1 MKEIPSR
8 NISEK
13 YKMNNNLENKGK
25 ILIVDDDPKILFAFL
40 EVLKK
45 EGHPAVTASDGEE
58 ALKIAGT
65 ENIDLIFMDISIP
78 KINGL
83 EVLKKFKEQGIN
95 IPTIIITGYGI
106 MQNAIRAMQLGA
118 FDYLTK
124 PLDITKIR
132 ELTKKALA
140 KSVKTSS
147 ESENHFSFN
156 TDIVDSYELIGRST
170 RMQEIYKL
178 IGMVSTTPNTV
189 SVLITGESG
198 TGKELVARAIHGN
211 TFETNRPFI
220 GINCSAV
227 PDNLLE
233 SELFGYEKGAF
244 TSAESRK
251 LGKFEIAQNGTIF
264 LDEIGNL
271 VPNLQQKLLRVLQER
286 EFERLGGD
294 VPIKVQARFIAATN
308 QELESEIKK
317 RNFREDLFFRLNVV
331 SIKLPPLRERPKDI
345 PLLADYFLAKYN
357 EHLKKKIEGLSPQA
371 ISLLNSYQFP
381 GNVRE
386 LENLI
391 ERAVMLTRGKEITD
405 DLLEK
410 MLSLNPVK
418 EPVLPISGSTFKESR
433 VHIIKIFEKQF
444 VEKKLSDTQGNVTL
458 AAKKSG
464 MTRQNFQRMMKK
476 YGIKAGDF
484 K

>member
-1 MKEIPSR
+1 MNKFNKLKENR
-8 NISEK
+8 
-13 YKMNNNLENKGK
+13 GK
-25 ILIVDDDPKILFAFL
+25 ILVVDDDPKILFAFL

-45 EGHPAVTASDGEE
+45 DGYSAVTAGDGEE
-58 ALKIAGT
+58 ALKVISS
-65 ENIDLIFMDISIP
+65 ENIVLIFMDISIP
-78 KINGL
+78 KIDGL
-83 EVLKKFKEQGIN
+83 EVLKRFRELGIN

-106 MQNAIRAMQLGA
+106 MQNAIKAMQLGA

-124 PLDITKIR
+124 PLDINKIR
-132 ELTKKALA
+132 ELTKNALS
-140 KSVKTSS
+140 KSVRT
-147 ESENHFSFN
+147 SENTKNDFTFN
-156 TDIVDSYELIGRST
+156 TDIVDSYELIGRSS

-189 SVLITGESG
+189 PVLITGESG

-211 TFETNRPFI
+211 TLETGHPFI

-244 TSAESRK
+244 SGAETRK
-251 LGKFEIAQNGTIF
+251 LGKFELAQNGTIF

-271 VPNLQQKLLRVLQER
+271 LPNLQQKLLRVLQER
-286 EFERLGGD
+286 EFERLGGN
-294 VPIKVQARFIAATN
+294 VPIRVQARFIAATN
-308 QELESEIKK
+308 KDLEPEIKK
-317 RNFREDLFFRLNVV
+317 GNFREDFYFRLNVV
-331 SIKLPPLRERPKDI
+331 SIKLPPLRERPEDI
-345 PLLADYFLAKYN
+345 PLLSNYFLAKYN
-357 EHLKKKIEGLSPQA
+357 EHLKKKVEGFSKQTMA
-371 ISLLNSYQFP
+371 LLNNYQFP

-418 EPVLPISGSTFKESR
+418 APVLPISGSTFKQSR
-433 VHIIKIFEKQF
+433 EHIIRMFEQQF
-444 VEKKLSDTQGNVTL
+444 IEKKLANTHGNVTL
-458 AAKKSG
+458 AAKDSG

-476 YGIKAGDF
+476 YNIKASDF

>member
-1 MKEIPSR
+1 MSDTNR
-8 NISEK
+8 T
-13 YKMNNNLENKGK
+13 KGK
-25 ILIVDDDPKILFAFL
+25 ILVVDDDPKIVFAFL

-45 EGHPAVTASDGEE
+45 DGYAAITASDGEE
-58 ALKIAGT
+58 ALRTASLG
-65 ENIDLIFMDISIP
+65 NIDLIFMDISLP
-78 KINGL
+78 KIDGL

-106 MQNAIRAMQLGA
+106 MQNAIKAMQLGA

-124 PLDITKIR
+124 PLDINKIR

-140 KSVKTSS
+140 KSIPSDTVESS
-147 ESENHFSFN
+147 SSFN
-156 TDIVDSYELIGRST
+156 ADVVDRYEIIGRCAQ
-170 RMQEIYKL
+170 MQEIYKL

-198 TGKELVARAIHGN
+198 TGKELVARAIHGS
-211 TFETNRPFI
+211 TSGTGHPFI

-233 SELFGYEKGAF
+233 SELFGFEKGAF
-244 TSAESRK
+244 TGAAERK
-251 LGKFEIAQNGTIF
+251 LGKFELAQNGTIF

-271 VPNLQQKLLRVLQER
+271 LPNLQQKLLRVLQER
-286 EFERLGGD
+286 EFERVGGD

-308 QELESEIKK
+308 KDIELEIKNG
-317 RNFREDLFFRLNVV
+317 NFREDLFFRLNVV
-331 SIKLPPLRERPKDI
+331 SIHLPPLRERTEDI
-345 PLLADYFLAKYN
+345 PLLSNYFLGKYN
-357 EHLKKKIEGLSPQA
+357 EHLKKNVKGFSNQA
-371 ISLLNSYQFP
+371 QSLLSSYQFP

-386 LENLI
+386 LENI
-391 ERAVMLTRGKEITD
+391 VERAVMLTRGDEITS

-410 MLSLNPVK
+410 MLSLNPAVK
-418 EPVLPISGSTFKESR
+418 APVLPINGTTFKQSR
-433 VHIIKIFEKQF
+433 EYVMNLFEKQF
-444 VEKKLSDTQGNVTL
+444 VESKLAALHGNVTS
-458 AAKKSG
+458 AANASG

-476 YGIKAGDF
+476 HNIKAEDF

>member
-1 MKEIPSR
+1 MSDINR
-8 NISEK
+8 T
-13 YKMNNNLENKGK
+13 KGK
-25 ILIVDDDPKILFAFL
+25 ILVVDDDPKIVFAFL

-45 EGHPAVTASDGEE
+45 DGYASITASDGEE
-58 ALKIAGT
+58 ALKTASLG
-65 ENIDLIFMDISIP
+65 NIDLIFMDISLP

-83 EVLKKFKEQGIN
+83 EVLKKFKEQGIT

-106 MQNAIRAMQLGA
+106 MQNAIKAMQLGA

-124 PLDITKIR
+124 PLDINKIR

-140 KSVKTSS
+140 KSIPSDTGESS
-147 ESENHFSFN
+147 SSFN
-156 TDIVDSYELIGRST
+156 ADVVDRYEIIGRCVQ
-170 RMQEIYKL
+170 MQEIYKL

-198 TGKELVARAIHGN
+198 TGKELVARAIHGS
-211 TFETNRPFI
+211 TSGTGHPFI

-233 SELFGYEKGAF
+233 SELFGFEKGAF
-244 TSAESRK
+244 TGAAERK
-251 LGKFEIAQNGTIF
+251 LGKFELAQNGTIF

-271 VPNLQQKLLRVLQER
+271 LPNLQQKLLRVLQER
-286 EFERLGGD
+286 EFERVGGD

-308 QELESEIKK
+308 KDIELEIKNG
-317 RNFREDLFFRLNVV
+317 NFREDLFFRLNVV
-331 SIKLPPLRERPKDI
+331 SIHLPPLRERTEDI
-345 PLLADYFLAKYN
+345 PLLSNYFLGKYN
-357 EHLKKKIEGLSPQA
+357 EHLKKNVKGFSNQA
-371 ISLLNSYQFP
+371 QSLLSSYQFP

-386 LENLI
+386 LENI
-391 ERAVMLTRGKEITD
+391 VERAVMLTRGDEITS

-410 MLSLNPVK
+410 MLSLNPAVK
-418 EPVLPISGSTFKESR
+418 APVLPINGTTFKQSR
-433 VHIIKIFEKQF
+433 DYVMNLFEKQF
-444 VEKKLSDTQGNVTL
+444 VESKLAALHGNVTS
-458 AAKKSG
+458 AANASG

-476 YGIKAGDF
+476 YNIKAEDF

>member
-1 MKEIPSR
+1 MEDKLKH
-8 NISEK
+8 SEK
-13 YKMNNNLENKGK
+13 
-25 ILIVDDDPKILFAFL
+25 ILVVDDDEKIRFAFL

-45 EGHPAVTASDGEE
+45 EGYAAVIAGDGEE
-58 ALKIAGT
+58 ALKVIGS
-65 ENIDLIFMDISIP
+65 EKLDLIFMDISLP
-78 KINGL
+78 KITGL
-83 EVLKKFKEQGIN
+83 EVLKKMKEEGIN

-106 MQNAIRAMQLGA
+106 MQNAIKAMQLGA

-124 PLDITKIR
+124 PLDINKIR
-132 ELTKKALA
+132 ELTKKALT
-140 KSVKTSS
+140 KSTTSGDV
-147 ESENHFSFN
+147 EKDNTSFN
-156 TDIVDSYELIGRST
+156 ADITDRYELIGRSQ

-189 SVLITGESG
+189 PVLITGESG

-211 TFETNRPFI
+211 TMGTGHPFI

-233 SELFGYEKGAF
+233 SELFGFERGAF
-244 TSAESRK
+244 TGASERK
-251 LGKFEIAQNGTIF
+251 LGKFELAQNGTIF

-271 VPNLQQKLLRVLQER
+271 LPGLQQKLLRAIQER

-308 QELESEIKK
+308 RDLESEIKDG
-317 RNFREDLFFRLNVV
+317 NFREDLFFRLNVV
-331 SIKLPPLRERPKDI
+331 AIKLPPLRERADDI
-345 PLLADYFLAKYN
+345 PLLANYFLAKYN
-357 EHLKKKIEGLSPQA
+357 EHLNKKVKGFSSHA
-371 ISLLNSYQFP
+371 NSILCSYSFP

-391 ERAVMLTRGKEITD
+391 ERAVMLARGEEITD
-405 DLLEK
+405 DILAK
-410 MLSLNPVK
+410 MLSVNPSVK
-418 EPVLPISGSTFKESR
+418 DPVLPINGTTFKQSR
-433 VHIIKIFEKQF
+433 DYVLNLFEKQF
-444 VEKKLSDTQGNVTL
+444 VENKLTALHGNVTA
-458 AAKKSG
+458 AAKSSG

-476 YGIKAGDF
+476 CNIKAEDF

>member
-1 MKEIPSR
+1 MNDKQKNKE
-8 NISEK
+8 
-13 YKMNNNLENKGK
+13 K
-25 ILIVDDDPKILFAFL
+25 ILVVDDDPKILFAFL
-40 EVLKK
+40 EVFKK
-45 EGHPAVTASDGEE
+45 DGYAAIMANDGEE
-58 ALKIAGT
+58 ALKAVGS
-65 ENIDLIFMDISIP
+65 EKIDLVFMDISLP
-78 KINGL
+78 KIDGL
-83 EVLKKFKEQGIN
+83 EVLKKFKELGIN

-106 MQNAIRAMQLGA
+106 MQNAIKAMQLGA

-124 PLDITKIR
+124 PLDISKIR
-132 ELTKKALA
+132 ELTKKALS
-140 KSVKTSS
+140 KSTSS
-147 ESENHFSFN
+147 SENAESYSFFN
-156 TDIVDSYELIGRST
+156 ADIVDRYELIGRSS

-198 TGKELVARAIHGN
+198 TGKELVARAIHGS
-211 TFETNRPFI
+211 TLGTGHPFI

-244 TSAESRK
+244 TGAAERK
-251 LGKFEIAQNGTIF
+251 LGKFEFAQSGTIF
-264 LDEIGNL
+264 LDEIGTL
-271 VPNLQQKLLRVLQER
+271 LPNMQQKLLRVLQER

-308 QELESEIKK
+308 RDLESEIKNG
-317 RNFREDLFFRLNVV
+317 NFREDLFFRLNVV
-331 SIKLPPLRERPKDI
+331 AVKLPPLRERAEDI
-345 PLLADYFLAKYN
+345 PLLANYFLAKYN
-357 EHLKKKIEGLSPQA
+357 EHLNKKVKGFSSQA

-391 ERAVMLTRGKEITD
+391 ERAVMLARGEEITHD
-405 DLLEK
+405 VLEK
-410 MLSLNPVK
+410 MLSLSPVK
-418 EPVLPISGSTFKESR
+418 VPVLPINGSTFKQSR
-433 VHIIKIFEKQF
+433 DYIIRMFEKQF
-444 VEKKLSDTQGNVTL
+444 VESKLKALHGKVTS
-458 AAKKSG
+458 AAKASG

-476 YGIKAGDF
+476 YNIKAEDF